1 MRLVII
7 FVVVAVDVVVVDGTV
22 VVVVV
27 VAVVPIPLDAVK
39 VSAILKPDFATK
51 FNGNASHGCQVEG
64 GRSRLSFGC
73 RRLTS

>member
-7 FVVVAVDVVVVDGTV
+7 FVVVAVNVVIVDDT
-22 VVVVV
+22 VVV

>member
-7 FVVVAVDVVVVDGTV
+7 FVVVAVDVVIVDDT

-51 FNGNASHGCQVEG
+51 FNGNASYGCQVEG
-64 GRSRLSFGC
+64 GRSRLSFAC
-73 RRLTS
+73 SRLTS

>member
-7 FVVVAVDVVVVDGTV
+7 FVVVAVNVVIVDDT
-22 VVVVV
+22 VVV

-64 GRSRLSFGC
+64 GRSRWSFGC
-73 RRLTS
+73 CRLTS

>member
-7 FVVVAVDVVVVDGTV
+7 FVVVAVNVVIVDDT
-22 VVVVV
+22 VVV

-64 GRSRLSFGC
+64 WRSRLCFGC